1 MPKER
6 IERHFPRLV
15 DEEWRIT
22 SESDPGYNC
31 IAFAAFDTHQFWDP
45 GMVGLPGYYWPPQAP
60 REHSLK
66 AWVKAFE
73 THDFQIS
80 ESGDLEPETEK
91 IAIYV
96 DQNGNPTHVA
106 RQLPDGKWTSKLGK
120 AEDIEHN
127 SAQGLDSDLYGKAAV
142 FMMRRTTLAG

>member
-1 MPKER
+1 
-6 IERHFPRLV
+6 
-15 DEEWRIT
+15 
-22 SESDPGYNC
+22 
-31 IAFAAFDTHQFWDP
+31 
-45 GMVGLPGYYWPPQAP
+45 MVGLPGYYWPPQAP